1 MEVEKSKAFKHS
13 ASKKL
18 SDKQAAGLRDA
29 MDLMITDDTM
39 EQLETEFEDPSFKK
53 LLEDLI
59 AELCPLPP
67 HGWQEFEHILFVS
80 QDPDFDL
87 DKAMLPSKP
96 AIKDAGAKSSAG
108 DKLKLENKMDLEDC
122 LMGFNGLPSK
132 QTFSLL

>member
-1 MEVEKSKAFKHS
+1 MEIEKSKAFKHS

-18 SDKQAAGLRDA
+18 SDKQAEGLRDA

-67 HGWQEFEHILFVS
+67 HG
-80 QDPDFDL
+80 
-87 DKAMLPSKP
+87 
-96 AIKDAGAKSSAG
+96 
-108 DKLKLENKMDLEDC
+108 
-122 LMGFNGLPSK
+122 
-132 QTFSLL
+132 